1 MYDVCYVVKDF
12 PVNEELRHSLR
23 LIDNLPNVRNVWIFG
38 GCPDF
43 LREKYVKQ
51 HIKQSPP
58 TQENKWDNSGK
69 IFWEI
74 LNDPDVSDDF
84 YLMMDDVFV
93 LEPPKFDTVKEGQ
106 YINLSR
112 PSMYTTR
119 HSDYYNAKRDAYKWL
134 LVHGKTTRDFEQ
146 HRPFLYNK
154 KKARE
159 LFPMYP
165 IQTCFRSIYGNWYRI
180 PTEQHVDCKIFSKTY
195 NRFPI
200 KDWCLSTTDKVFNL
214 GEAGKWLAKYAPKK
228 SRFEK

>member
-1 MYDVCYVVKDF
+1 MYDVCYVVKDTTE
-12 PVNEELRHSLR
+12 NEELRYSLR
-23 LIDNLPNVRNVWIFG
+23 LIDNLPNVRNVYIFG

-43 LREKYVKQ
+43 LKPKYLKKR
-51 HIKQSPP
+51 IKQSPP

-74 LNDPDVSDDF
+74 LNDPDVSDNF
-84 YLMMDDVFV
+84 YLMMDDVYV
-93 LEPPKFDTVKEGQ
+93 TKPISEYV
-106 YINLSR
+106 NLSR

-134 LVHGKTTRDFEQ
+134 LVHGKPTRDFEQ

-154 KKARE
+154 QKARE

-165 IQTCFRSIYGNWYRI
+165 IQTCFRSVYGNWYHI
-180 PTEQHVDCKIFSKTY
+180 KTEQHPDCKIFSKTFDK
-195 NRFPI
+195 FPLD
-200 KDWCLSTTDKVFNL
+200 DWCLSTTDKVFYL
-214 GEAGKWLAKYAPKK
+214 GKAGEWLKKYAPNK